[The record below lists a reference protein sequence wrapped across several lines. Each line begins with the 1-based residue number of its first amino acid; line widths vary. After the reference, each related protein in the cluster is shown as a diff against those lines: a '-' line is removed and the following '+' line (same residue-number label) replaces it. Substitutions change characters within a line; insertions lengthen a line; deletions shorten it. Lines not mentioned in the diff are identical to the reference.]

1 MPAWPDGVIAALAEA
16 VVAYRLVV
24 AVNPALAVGRAGW
37 AFFLILLAYFA
48 GLTAAS
54 LAHSNSEARF
64 SRRLLAFWLI
74 PGLIAGFLVFLVVNR
89 IGFGAMVTCIF
100 AWFLCS
106 GRGIAFLTKPRS
118 SQTVRRDLV
127 LGTMSLG
134 FLSLVARDGSRWIV
148 LDVIIF
154 TLLLSVLLMLS
165 RRREVS
171 NCSSL
176 EESTPWLTGGAVF
189 IGLALIAVLVL
200 YALGPGGAQVIF
212 GIFGVLWK
220 CFTTILTYL
229 MMPLAYLIQWM
240 IMGLQ
245 RLWAGRKT
253 EAPDFLVPEVD
264 ERIKEY
270 LDERELTHLP
280 EWVKWPVF
288 LIVLFFTGYLVWRY
302 ISKYFRTRVRQR
314 PGETRTSL
322 ARGEAPREWL
332 NEAVGGLAALVSGVA
347 ARLQSLFHREP
358 RTLEDLY
365 NSTLMLLAAR
375 GLPKDPP
382 LTPYEYRDLANDG
395 IPTEEG
401 REALNQITAI
411 FAECFYGGKRPQEDE
426 LALAKTAYK
435 TIRGMQ

>member
-1 MPAWPDGVIAALAEA
+1 
-16 VVAYRLVV
+16 
-24 AVNPALAVGRAGW
+24 
-37 AFFLILLAYFA
+37 
-48 GLTAAS
+48 
-54 LAHSNSEARF
+54 
-64 SRRLLAFWLI
+64 
-74 PGLIAGFLVFLVVNR
+74 
-89 IGFGAMVTCIF
+89 
-100 AWFLCS
+100 
-106 GRGIAFLTKPRS
+106 
-118 SQTVRRDLV
+118 
-127 LGTMSLG
+127 MSFG

-229 MMPLAYLIQWM
+229 MMPLASLIQWM

-322 ARGEAPREWL
+322 AR
-332 NEAVGGLAALVSGVA
+332 
-347 ARLQSLFHREP
+347 
-358 RTLEDLY
+358 
-365 NSTLMLLAAR
+365 
-375 GLPKDPP
+375 
-382 LTPYEYRDLANDG
+382 
-395 IPTEEG
+395 
-401 REALNQITAI
+401 
-411 FAECFYGGKRPQEDE
+411 
-426 LALAKTAYK
+426 
-435 TIRGMQ
+435 